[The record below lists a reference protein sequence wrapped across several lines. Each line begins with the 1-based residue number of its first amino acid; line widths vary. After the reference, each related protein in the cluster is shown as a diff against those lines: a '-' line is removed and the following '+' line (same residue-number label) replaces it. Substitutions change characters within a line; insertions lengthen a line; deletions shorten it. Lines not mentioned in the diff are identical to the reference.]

1 MSSDICNEGKMMKRY
16 IAKRL
21 LLLIPVLLGVS
32 ILSFALIHLAPGDP
46 ARTIAGD
53 RASPQIIEA
62 MQEKYG
68 LDKPMIVQYWIWL
81 RHVLK
86 GDFGRSIVTN
96 ERILV
101 EIIDRLPNTVEL
113 TFVSMFIAIA
123 VGAMAG
129 IISASRQYSML
140 DYTTMGI
147 ALFGVSMPVFWLGIM
162 LMMIFGVF
170 LRWLP
175 LGGRIDTLIPFQ
187 RISGLYLFDSI
198 ITWNWRAFVSSLRY
212 LILPSVALATIPMA
226 TIARVT
232 RSSMLE
238 VLRQDFIR
246 TERAKGLSER
256 LVIFKHAARNALLPV
271 ITVIGLNFGLLLAGA
286 ILTETIFSWPG
297 IGRYVVKAVQMRDYP
312 AVQGCVLFFAFM
324 FVVVN
329 LITDVLYA
337 YIDPRIK
344 FD

>member
-1 MSSDICNEGKMMKRY
+1 MKRY
-16 IAKRL
+16 IIKRI

-32 ILSFALIHLAPGDP
+32 ILSFSLIHLAPGDP
-46 ARTIAGD
+46 ARTIAGEH
-53 RASPQIIEA
+53 ASPEILQVI
-62 MQEKYG
+62 QEKYG
-68 LDKPMIVQYWIWL
+68 LDKPFVTQYWIWL
-81 RHVLK
+81 RQVLK

-96 ERILV
+96 ERITR
-101 EIIDRLPNTVEL
+101 EILDRFPATVEL
-113 TFVSMFIAIA
+113 TFFAMFIAII
-123 VGAMAG
+123 VGAVAG
-129 IISASRQYSML
+129 IVSASKQYSAL
-140 DYTTMGI
+140 DYTTMGV

-162 LMMIFGVF
+162 LMMVFGVF

-175 LGGRIDTLIPFQ
+175 ISGRINTLIPFQ
-187 RISGLYLFDSI
+187 RISGLYLLDSI
-198 ITWNWRAFVSSLRY
+198 IGCNWKAFASSIRY
-212 LILPSVALATIPMA
+212 LILPSVALGTIPMA

-246 TERAKGLSER
+246 TERAKGLPER
-256 LVIFKHAARNALLPV
+256 MVIYKHAARNALLPV
-271 ITVIGLNFGLLLAGA
+271 ITVIGLNFGILLAGA

-324 FVVVN
+324 FVIVN
-329 LITDVLYA
+329 LITDLLYA

-344 FD
+344 YE